1 VGARRVN
8 EIEGGG
14 SENERA
20 LEGRDGKLS
29 GGERGARGREGG
41 REREREREDKW

>member
-14 SENERA
+14 SEKERA

-29 GGERGARGREGG
+29 GGERGGREG
-41 REREREREDKW
+41 ERERETEDKW